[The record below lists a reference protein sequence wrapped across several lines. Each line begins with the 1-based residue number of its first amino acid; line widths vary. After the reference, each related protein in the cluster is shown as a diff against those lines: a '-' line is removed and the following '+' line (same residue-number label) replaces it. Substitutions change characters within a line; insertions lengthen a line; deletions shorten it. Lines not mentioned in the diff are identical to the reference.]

1 MAAEAGRGAASAFLL
16 PVNNSFGR
24 FLRGRGRVPSF
35 AAMNRFAAPL
45 LAAAL
50 LAAPALP
57 LVAQDAAEEI
67 RRLNATTESLTEG
80 LETLRGQLQALRQEV
95 SQLKSENAALKQR
108 LAGVGQDNVSRAEL
122 VKVIESVR
130 EVDTK
135 RQSDAQLVQRQLKDL
150 AELAA
155 KPIQVPSEPPPTNKK
170 RDKPAEPAPI
180 DRGIDH
186 QTPLPTEGYEHV
198 VASGESIGAII
209 QAYNQKYSLKVKTA
223 DVLRANPKLK
233 DPKKIFVGQKLW
245 IPEVK

>member
-1 MAAEAGRGAASAFLL
+1 
-16 PVNNSFGR
+16 
-24 FLRGRGRVPSF
+24 
-35 AAMNRFAAPL
+35 MNRFAAPL

-80 LETLRGQLQALRQEV
+80 LETLRGQIQALRQEV
-95 SQLKSENAALKQR
+95 SQLKSENAALRQR

-122 VKVIESVR
+122 AKVIESVR

-150 AELAA
+150 AELAS
-155 KPIQVPSEPPPTNKK
+155 KPIQVPVEPPTKK
-170 RDKPAEPAPI
+170 KDKPAEPEPAGPTN
-180 DRGIDH
+180 DN
-186 QTPLPTEGYEHV
+186 QPPLPKDGYEHV

-245 IPEVK
+245 IPDIK

>member
-1 MAAEAGRGAASAFLL
+1 MAAEAGRGAASAFSS
-16 PVNNSFGR
+16 PVNNLLGR
-24 FLRGRGRVPSF
+24 FLRGGERVSSF

-50 LAAPALP
+50 LVAPALP
-57 LVAQDAAEEI
+57 LAAQDAAEEI
-67 RRLNATTESLTEG
+67 RRLNSTTESLTEG
-80 LETLRGQLQALRQEV
+80 LEALRSQIQSLRQEV

-122 VKVIESVR
+122 AKVIESVR

-150 AELAA
+150 AELAS
-155 KPIQVPSEPPPTNKK
+155 KPIHLPADPPPKK
-170 RDKPAEPAPI
+170 KDKPAEPEPSGPTT
-180 DRGIDH
+180 DN
-186 QTPLPTEGYEHV
+186 QPPLPKEGYEHV

-245 IPEVK
+245 IPDVK

>member
-1 MAAEAGRGAASAFLL
+1 M
-16 PVNNSFGR
+16 NNSFGR
-24 FLRGRGRVPSF
+24 FLRGAEQVPSF
-35 AAMNRFAAPL
+35 AAMNRFATPL

-50 LAAPALP
+50 LVAPAFP

-80 LETLRGQLQALRQEV
+80 LEALRDQIQSLRQEV

-108 LAGVGQDNVSRAEL
+108 LAGVGHDNVSRAEL
-122 VKVIESVR
+122 AKVIESVR

-155 KPIQVPSEPPPTNKK
+155 KPIQVPVDPPPRKK
-170 RDKPAEPAPI
+170 EKPVEPEPSGLTADNQP
-180 DRGIDH
+180 
-186 QTPLPTEGYEHV
+186 PLPKEGYEHV

-209 QAYNQKYSLKVKTA
+209 QAYNQKYSLKVKVA

-245 IPEVK
+245 IPDVK